1 MDSVIINHED
11 VQTFNKLHSNIIL
24 LTGASCGFMF
34 GTDVEASGPV
44 ERLVEWLGL
53 RN

>member
-1 MDSVIINHED
+1 MKIH
-11 VQTFNKLHSNIIL
+11 TFFTNKFALLFIYS

-34 GTDVEASGPV
+34 TTDVDVEASGPV
-44 ERLVEWLGL
+44 ERLVEL